1 MKVFVNGVLHDANF
15 GPIAIVFDDDAE
27 RKLVAEHI
35 SNMAP
40 IDDVRIYAMFP
51 AKSDIEGFMEKV
63 YSAST
68 GGKVRSATIHYQ
80 GSIT

>member
-35 SNMAP
+35 GNMAP
-40 IDDVRIYAMFP
+40 IDDVRIYSMFP
-51 AKSDIEGFMEKV
+51 AGTLDIEGFMNKV
-63 YSAST
+63 YAAST
-68 GGKVRSATIHYQ
+68 GGKVRSATIH
-80 GSIT
+80 IEANK